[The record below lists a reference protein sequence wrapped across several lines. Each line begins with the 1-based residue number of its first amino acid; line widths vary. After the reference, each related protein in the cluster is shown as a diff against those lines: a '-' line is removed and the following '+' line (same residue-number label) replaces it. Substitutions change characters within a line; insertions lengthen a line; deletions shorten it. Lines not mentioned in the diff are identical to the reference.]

1 MKRNETVTCR
11 NILNMIF
18 LDPFQI
24 EKASKTGCHIL
35 IMVDANLCTNKWDD
49 AKFLYK
55 IILREVLEQSGITV
69 RNVGNTYMADHMQK
83 NGYIAESAID
93 HVYSSHSITNSTTI
107 KTLNKGSSDLV
118 PVIVEL
124 KLKSKKEIHI
134 FVDRGGVDLNDDLQ
148 G

>member
-1 MKRNETVTCR
+1 
-11 NILNMIF
+11 MIF

-35 IMVDANLCTNKWDD
+35 IMVDANLRTNKWDD

-69 RNVGNTYMADHMQK
+69 RNVGNTFMADHMQK

-93 HVYSSHSITNSTTI
+93 HVYSNEELNNKIECKSIPNSATDHLPIITSYNIGLTLTYHSI
-107 KTLNKGSSDLV
+107 
-118 PVIVEL
+118 
-124 KLKSKKEIHI
+124 HA
-134 FVDRGGVDLNDDLQ
+134 
-148 G
+148 